1 MNFNPVPSPRR
12 FVARMNTPFDSP
24 MLVTNPPAGKAYHC
38 GTLTYTKVGLFALFA
53 WLLWGDFCYTM
64 METVVPSIL
73 PLKLKSLG
81 CSNWLMGLILTTA
94 PGILNMTVCPYVS
107 FKSDRYRSKWGRRI
121 PFILWTMPFLCCSLA
136 LIGLGDDLC
145 GILQRNSE
153 FLRQFT
159 PATITIALLAG
170 FLIMFQFFNMFVGSV
185 FWYLFN
191 DVVPPQFLA
200 RFVGLLK
207 IVGTGAGA
215 LYNFFIFKYA
225 ESHMR
230 EIFIGAAVLYL
241 VGFGMACLMIK
252 EGEYP
257 PPEGENGNS
266 SRGIKGIK
274 TFFRES
280 FSHKLYW
287 FRFISASFSAF
298 AGAIGIFVI
307 FFNREMGLSLDQI
320 GKLGAI
326 GSIASMAAMY
336 CMSIFV
342 DRWHPLRITVYGAL
356 FGVLGSFM
364 SMVWIFVTIPGN
376 YFFWLNLSN
385 VLIGTFLGALVAVAT
400 FPSDM
405 RIFPQSRFG
414 QFCSAQA
421 MLQSAFTVIAGILA
435 GLFID
440 VVRNLCHG
448 SNYAYRFIFLWIT
461 VFAGISA
468 VFRVMS
474 YIEWHRLGGD
484 KHFHPPAPWSPSG
497 IEEMP
502 VVPIVGPQTKW
513 LNISFLLFDGI
524 MGLSVLSIPV
534 LMWWMYMKQQ
544 MFAFKWYGLAVL
556 PLCVAGWLCWIVLK
570 KKIRRDVAAAKTGSP
585 LRNGIPHHGMLIIL
599 GSKFLLAVGV
609 WVCQVLVA
617 VTLNMESGAI
627 VFGIANGIT
636 NFLLIGTLYLMCR
649 IERGFSV
656 TVDEKFEA
664 FDNAST
670 PANETELS

>member
-1 MNFNPVPSPRR
+1 MHISPNTITVPPG
-12 FVARMNTPFDSP
+12 
-24 MLVTNPPAGKAYHC
+24 GKTYHC
-38 GTLTYTKVGLFALFA
+38 GTLTYTKMGLFVLFA
-53 WLLWGDFCYTM
+53 WLLWGDFCFTM
-64 METVVPSIL
+64 MEAVVPSIL
-73 PLKLKSLG
+73 PLKLKDLG

-94 PGILNMTVCPYVS
+94 PGVLNMTVCPYVS

-121 PFILWTMPFLCCSLA
+121 PFIIWTMPFLCASLA
-136 LIGLGDDLC
+136 LMGLGDDIC
-145 GILQRNSE
+145 GALQRNSE

-159 PATITIALLAG
+159 PATITIVLIAV

-200 RFVGLLK
+200 RFVGLLR

-215 LYNFFIFKYA
+215 LYNFFIFKFA

-257 PPEGENGNS
+257 PPEGESDNS
-266 SRGIKGIK
+266 SRGMKGIK

-298 AGAIGIFVI
+298 AGAIGIFGI

-497 IEEMP
+497 IEGMP

-609 WVCQVLVA
+609 WVCQVLVT

-664 FDNAST
+664 IDNAS
-670 PANETELS
+670 PQS

>member
-1 MNFNPVPSPRR
+1 MHISPNTITVPPG
-12 FVARMNTPFDSP
+12 
-24 MLVTNPPAGKAYHC
+24 GKTYHC
-38 GTLTYTKVGLFALFA
+38 GTLTYTKMGLFVLFA
-53 WLLWGDFCYTM
+53 WLLWGDFCFTM
-64 METVVPSIL
+64 MEAVVPSIL
-73 PLKLKSLG
+73 PLKLKDLG

-94 PGILNMTVCPYVS
+94 PGVLNMTVCPYVS

-121 PFILWTMPFLCCSLA
+121 PFIIWTMPFLCASLA
-136 LIGLGDDLC
+136 LMGLGDDIC
-145 GILQRNSE
+145 GLLQRNSE

-159 PATITIALLAG
+159 PATITIVLIAV

-200 RFVGLLK
+200 RFVGLLR

-215 LYNFFIFKYA
+215 LYNFFIFKFA

-257 PPEGENGNS
+257 PPEGESDNS
-266 SRGIKGIK
+266 SRGMKGIK

-298 AGAIGIFVI
+298 AGAIGIFGI

-570 KKIRRDVAAAKTGSP
+570 KKIRRDVTAAKTGSP

-609 WVCQVLVA
+609 WVCQVLVT

-649 IERGFSV
+649 IERGYSTSIDVKLSV
-656 TVDEKFEA
+656 SEDDKVTEE
-664 FDNAST
+664 S
-670 PANETELS
+670 PETA

>member
-1 MNFNPVPSPRR
+1 MHISPNTITVPPG
-12 FVARMNTPFDSP
+12 
-24 MLVTNPPAGKAYHC
+24 GKTYHC
-38 GTLTYTKVGLFALFA
+38 GTLTYTKMGLFVLFA
-53 WLLWGDFCYTM
+53 WLLWGDFCFTM
-64 METVVPSIL
+64 MEAVVPSIL
-73 PLKLKSLG
+73 PLKLKDLG

-94 PGILNMTVCPYVS
+94 PGVLNMTVCPYVS

-121 PFILWTMPFLCCSLA
+121 PFIIWTMPFLCGSLA
-136 LIGLGDDLC
+136 LMGLDDDIC
-145 GILQRNSE
+145 GLLQRNSE

-159 PATITIALLAG
+159 PAAITIVLIAV

-185 FWYLFN
+185 FCYLFN

-200 RFVGLLK
+200 RFVGLLR

-215 LYNFFIFKYA
+215 LYNFFIFKFA

-257 PPEGENGNS
+257 PPEGESDNS
-266 SRGIKGIK
+266 SRGMKGIK

-298 AGAIGIFVI
+298 AGAIGIFGI

-497 IEEMP
+497 IEGMP

-609 WVCQVLVA
+609 WVCQVLVT

-656 TVDEKFEA
+656 TVDEKYETI
-664 FDNAST
+664 DNASMQ
-670 PANETELS
+670 PAT

>member
-1 MNFNPVPSPRR
+1 MHISPNTITVPPG
-12 FVARMNTPFDSP
+12 
-24 MLVTNPPAGKAYHC
+24 GKTYHC
-38 GTLTYTKVGLFALFA
+38 GTLTYTKMGLFVLFA
-53 WLLWGDFCYTM
+53 WLLWGDFCFTM
-64 METVVPSIL
+64 MEAVVPSIL
-73 PLKLKSLG
+73 PLKLKDLG
-81 CSNWLMGLILTTA
+81 CSNWLLGLILTTA
-94 PGILNMTVCPYVS
+94 PGVLNMTVCPYVS

-121 PFILWTMPFLCCSLA
+121 PFIIWTMPFLCASLA
-136 LIGLGDDLC
+136 LMGLGDDIC
-145 GILQRNSE
+145 GALQRNSE

-159 PATITIALLAG
+159 PATITIVLIAV

-200 RFVGLLK
+200 RFVGLLR

-215 LYNFFIFKYA
+215 LYNFFIFKFA

-257 PPEGENGNS
+257 PPEGESDNS
-266 SRGIKGIK
+266 SRGMKGIK

-298 AGAIGIFVI
+298 AGAIGIFGI

-570 KKIRRDVAAAKTGSP
+570 KKIRRDVTAAKTGSP

-609 WVCQVLVA
+609 WVCQVLVT

-649 IERGFSV
+649 IERGYSTSIDVKLSV
-656 TVDEKFEA
+656 SEDDKVTEE
-664 FDNAST
+664 S
-670 PANETELS
+670 PETA

>member
-1 MNFNPVPSPRR
+1 MPSPEN
-12 FVARMNTPFDSP
+12 A
-24 MLVTNPPAGKAYHC
+24 LAGQAKTYHC
-38 GTLTYTKVGLFALFA
+38 GTLTYTKAGLFALFA
-53 WLLWGDFCYTM
+53 WLLWGDFCFTM
-64 METVVPSIL
+64 MEAVVPSIL
-73 PLKLKSLG
+73 PLKLKDLG

-121 PFILWTMPFLCCSLA
+121 PFILWTMPFLCGSLA

-215 LYNFFIFKYA
+215 LYNFFIFRYA

-257 PPEGENGNS
+257 PVEGES
-266 SRGIKGIK
+266 DTSTRGMKGIK

-287 FRFISASFSAF
+287 LRFISASFSAF
-298 AGAIGIFVI
+298 AGAIGMFVI

-376 YFFWLNLSN
+376 YFFWLNVGN

-556 PLCVAGWLCWIVLK
+556 PLCIAGWLCWIVLK
-570 KKIRRDVAAAKTGSP
+570 KKIRCDVAAAKTGSP

-609 WVCQVLVA
+609 WVCQVLVK

-627 VFGIANGIT
+627 VFGIANGLT

-656 TVDEKFEA
+656 TVDERYA
-664 FDNAST
+664 
-670 PANETELS
+670 

>member
-1 MNFNPVPSPRR
+1 MHVPPPSASQNV
-12 FVARMNTPFDSP
+12 VAVTPGSK
-24 MLVTNPPAGKAYHC
+24 TYHC
-38 GTLTYTKVGLFALFA
+38 GTLTYTKIGLFVLFA
-53 WLLWGDFCYTM
+53 WLLWGNFCFTL
-64 METVVPSIL
+64 MESVVPSIL
-73 PLKLKSLG
+73 PLKLKDLG

-107 FKSDRYRSKWGRRI
+107 FKSDRYRSRWGRRI
-121 PFILWTMPFLCCSLA
+121 PFIIWTMPFLCASLA
-136 LIGLGDDLC
+136 LMGLGDDIC
-145 GILQRNSE
+145 GLLQKHSE
-153 FLRQFT
+153 YLRHFT
-159 PATITIALLAG
+159 PATITIVLIAV

-191 DVVPPQFLA
+191 DVVPAQFLA
-200 RFVGLLK
+200 RFMGLFG
-207 IVGTGAGA
+207 IIGTGAGA
-215 LYNFFIFKYA
+215 LYNYFIFQYA
-225 ESHMR
+225 QSHMR
-230 EIFIGAAVLYL
+230 EIFIGAALLYL
-241 VGFGMACLMIK
+241 IGFGMACLMIK

-257 PPEGENGNS
+257 PPEGENVKSG
-266 SRGIKGIK
+266 RGLKGIM
-274 TFFRES
+274 TFFQES
-280 FSHKLYW
+280 FSHKFYW
-287 FRFISASFSAF
+287 FRFLSTSFAAAAGTIYTF
-298 AGAIGIFVI
+298 AI
-307 FFNREMGLSLDQI
+307 FFNLEMGLSLDQV
-320 GKLGAI
+320 GKISAI
-326 GSIASMAAMY
+326 SSIAMMAAMY
-336 CMSIFV
+336 CMAIFV
-342 DRWHPLRITVYGAL
+342 DRWHPLRICVYGAV
-356 FGVLGSFM
+356 FGVLGNFM

-609 WVCQVLVA
+609 WVCQVLVT

-656 TVDEKFEA
+656 TVDEKYEA
-664 FDNAST
+664 IDNAST
-670 PANETELS
+670 QS

>member
-1 MNFNPVPSPRR
+1 MHVSPSVPKNI
-12 FVARMNTPFDSP
+12 VATPP
-24 MLVTNPPAGKAYHC
+24 GGKTYHC
-38 GTLTYTKVGLFALFA
+38 GTLTYTKIGLFVLFA
-53 WLLWGDFCYTM
+53 WLLWGDFCFTM
-64 METVVPSIL
+64 MEAVVPSIL
-73 PLKLKSLG
+73 PLKLKGLG

-121 PFILWTMPFLCCSLA
+121 PFIIWTMPFLCASLA
-136 LIGLGDDLC
+136 LMGMSDDICGL
-145 GILQRNSE
+145 LQRNSE
-153 FLRQFT
+153 FLRQFA
-159 PATITIALLAG
+159 PATITIALIAV

-191 DVVPPQFLA
+191 DVVPAQFLA
-200 RFVGLLK
+200 RFMGAFR

-215 LYNFFIFKYA
+215 LYNFFIFKFA

-241 VGFGMACLMIK
+241 IGFGMACLMIK
-252 EGEYP
+252 EGKYP
-257 PPEGENGNS
+257 PPEGENENS
-266 SRGIKGIK
+266 SKGLEGIK

-280 FSHKLYW
+280 FSHKFYW
-287 FRFISASFSAF
+287 FRFLSTSFAAAS
-298 AGAIGIFVI
+298 GAIGMFGI

-320 GKLGAI
+320 GKINAI
-326 GSIASMAAMY
+326 GSIAMMAAMY
-336 CMSIFV
+336 FMAIFV
-342 DRWHPLRITVYGAL
+342 DRWHPLRITVYGTV
-356 FGVLGSFM
+356 FGVLGCFM
-364 SMVWIFVTIPGN
+364 SLVWVFVNIPGN
-376 YFFWLNLSN
+376 YFFWLNLGN
-385 VLIGTFLGALVAVAT
+385 VLIGTFLGALVGVAGLPT
-400 FPSDM
+400 EM

-421 MLQSAFTVIAGILA
+421 GLRSTFTVISGMLA

-440 VVRNLCHG
+440 LVRNLCNG
-448 SNYAYRFIFLWIT
+448 SDYSYRFIFLWMT
-461 VFAGISA
+461 VFSGISA
-468 VFRVMS
+468 IFLVKV
-474 YIEWHRLGGD
+474 YIEWHRMGGD

-513 LNISFLLFDGI
+513 LNISFLFFDGI

-534 LMWWMYMKQQ
+534 LMWWMYVKQQ

-556 PLCVAGWLCWIVLK
+556 PLSLLGWACWVVLK
-570 KKIRRDVAAAKTGSP
+570 QKIRRDVAAAKEGSP

-609 WVCQVLVA
+609 WVCQVLVT
-617 VTLNMESGAI
+617 VSLNMEGGSI
-627 VFGIANGIT
+627 VFGIANGLT
-636 NFLLIGTLYLMCR
+636 NLLLIGSLYLMCR

-656 TVDEKFEA
+656 TVDEKPEVT
-664 FDNAST
+664 DNVST
-670 PANETELS
+670 PSAA